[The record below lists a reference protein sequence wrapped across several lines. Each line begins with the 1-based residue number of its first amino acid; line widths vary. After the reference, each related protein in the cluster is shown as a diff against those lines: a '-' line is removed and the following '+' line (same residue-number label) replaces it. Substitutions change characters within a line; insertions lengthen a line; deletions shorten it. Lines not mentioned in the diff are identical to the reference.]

1 MNNILQPTAAL
12 QKFFADHPRVLLL
25 TGAGISA
32 SSGIPTY
39 RDGSGRWL
47 HATPIQHQ
55 DFLTSDASRR
65 RYWAR
70 SALGWPQ
77 VREAQPNAA
86 HHALAALQA
95 AGAVT
100 RVVTQNVDQLHQ
112 KAGSSDVIDLHG
124 RLDRVRCL
132 QCGALESREAIQA
145 QLAASGAATLPGSIA
160 RPDGDADVDAAAIAR
175 IRVPLCQHCGG
186 LLKPDV
192 VFFGDNVPRAR
203 VDSVMGALR
212 EADALMVV
220 GSSLQVYSGFRFC
233 REAQRQGK
241 PIALVNPG
249 VTRADAIASLKV
261 SQPADR
267 VLPTLLPEL

>member
-1 MNNILQPTAAL
+1 M
-12 QKFFADHPRVLLL
+12 FCL

-32 SSGIPTY
+32 ASGIPTY
-39 RDGSGRWL
+39 RDADGRWL
-47 HATPIQHQ
+47 HAKPIQHQ
-55 DFLTSDASRR
+55 DFLSSDASRR

-77 VREAQPNAA
+77 VRDALPNPA

-112 KAGSSDVIDLHG
+112 KAGSPAVIDLHG

-132 QCGALESREAIQA
+132 DCGTLECREVIQT
-145 QLAASGAATLPGSIA
+145 QLAAGGASTVADATP

-175 IRVPLCQHCGG
+175 VRVPLCQHCGG

-203 VDSVMGALR
+203 VDSAMGALKA
-212 EADALMVV
+212 ADALLVV
-220 GSSLQVYSGFRFC
+220 GSSLQLYSGFRFC
-233 REAQRQGK
+233 REALRQGK
-241 PIALVNPG
+241 PIALVNTG
-249 VTRADAIASLKV
+249 VTRADDIATLKIRE
-261 SQPADR
+261 PADR
-267 VLPTLLPEL
+267 VLPTLLPLL